1 MDKVGWIL
9 LQVPP
14 GPKHP
19 FQFVMGKNWLLMC
32 VCVCGRKKIF
42 TSLFSSCFWFYLTL
56 KENDVVLLGVC
67 AGMHKSPKSIIIVQ
81 FVVSF
86 FHDLV
91 FSHSK

>member
-32 VCVCGRKKIF
+32 VCVCGRKKYSPVYF
-42 TSLFSSCFWFYLTL
+42 
-56 KENDVVLLGVC
+56 LLAFGF
-67 AGMHKSPKSIIIVQ
+67 I
-81 FVVSF
+81 
-86 FHDLV
+86 
-91 FSHSK
+91 